1 MKICVPELGL
11 GGRVPAVRYIARHLR
26 HQLGDALDTARVVVL
41 HGARQS
47 GKTTLARAVA
57 TERGGTYMTF
67 DDEQVLDAA
76 IADPH
81 TFVRAYPYPL
91 VIDEI
96 QIAGQRVVRAIKIAV
111 DTDPT
116 PGRFLLTGS
125 TNFLTVPTIS
135 ESLAGRAAIL
145 RLWPLS
151 RAEIAGLMV
160 GDGPRGV
167 PGVIGSWF
175 EGGFEPASPS
185 DTRRDDYLEMVC
197 TGGYPEVL
205 RLPPRSRPLWFES
218 YVETV
223 LSRDVVALGDIR
235 RASLLPRL
243 IRLAAAST
251 ASEVN
256 IAAWS
261 QRLGA
266 DRATVESYLGWLR
279 TVFLVQYLPS
289 WTRNRAARVIRHPKL
304 HLTDS
309 GLAAT
314 LMGLDAAAL
323 RPPTATATGPLVE
336 TFVTGEIARQVG
348 IGGRRVMLHHYRDNT
363 GREVDLVL
371 ERADGAVVAVEV
383 KASAS
388 PRSGD
393 LRHIAALRD
402 RLDAAEP
409 GAFRAG
415 VLLHA
420 GPNALTL
427 GDRLHSAPIDI
438 LWRSHTQARRPTP

>member
-1 MKICVPELGL
+1 M
-11 GGRVPAVRYIARHLR
+11 RYIARHMR
-26 HQLGDALDTARVVVL
+26 KRISDALRVARVAVL

-47 GKTTLARAVA
+47 GKTTLAKSIAVERAGSYV
-57 TERGGTYMTF
+57 TF
-67 DDEQVLDAA
+67 DDEQALDAA
-76 IADPH
+76 VTDPH

-96 QIAGQRVVRAIKIAV
+96 QMAGQRVVRAIKIVV
-111 DTDPT
+111 DSDPT

-151 RAEIAGLMV
+151 RAEIAGLPV
-160 GDGPRGV
+160 DRGPEGI
-167 PGVIGSWF
+167 PGTIGKWF
-175 EGGFEPASPS
+175 EGRTDPRGPS
-185 DTRRDDYLEMVC
+185 TTSRADYLDMLC
-197 TGGYPEVL
+197 AGGYPEAL
-205 RLPPRSRPLWFES
+205 ELTAEDRGLWFES

-243 IRLAAAST
+243 LRLAAAST

-261 QRLGA
+261 GRLGA
-266 DRATVESYLGWLR
+266 DRATVESYLGWLK
-279 TVFLVQYLPS
+279 TVFMVHDLPS
-289 WTRNRAARVIRHPKL
+289 WTRNRAARVIRRPKL

-309 GLAAT
+309 GLAAA
-314 LMGLDAAAL
+314 LIGLDATAL
-323 RPPTATATGPLVE
+323 RAPTATATGPLIE
-336 TFVTGEIARQVG
+336 TFIVGEIARQAG
-348 IGGRRVMLHHYRDNT
+348 IGRRRLALHHYRDNN

-371 ERADGAVVAVEV
+371 ERADGAVVAVEA
-383 KASAS
+383 KATAS
-388 PRSGD
+388 PRARD

-402 RLDAAEP
+402 RLDRAEP

-415 VLLHA
+415 VLLHT
-420 GPNALTL
+420 GSGTYSL
-427 GDRLHSAPIDI
+427 GDRLHSAPIDV
-438 LWRSHTQARRPTP
+438 LWR

>member
-1 MKICVPELGL
+1 
-11 GGRVPAVRYIARHLR
+11 
-26 HQLGDALDTARVVVL
+26 
-41 HGARQS
+41 
-47 GKTTLARAVA
+47 
-57 TERGGTYMTF
+57 MTF

-76 IADPH
+76 VADPH

-96 QIAGQRVVRAIKIAV
+96 QMAGQRLVAAIKMAV
-111 DTDPT
+111 DTDQT

-151 RAEIAGLMV
+151 RAEISGSGV
-160 GDGPRGV
+160 DGGPGDI

-175 EGGFEPASPS
+175 EGEFGPWGRSGTS
-185 DTRRDDYLEMVC
+185 RNDYLDMVC
-197 TGGYPEVL
+197 AGGFPEAL
-205 RLPPRSRPLWFES
+205 GLLPEARALWFES
-218 YVETV
+218 YAETV
-223 LSRDVVALGDIR
+223 LSRDIVALGDIR

-243 IRLAAAST
+243 LRLAAAST

-266 DRATVESYLGWLR
+266 DRATVESYLGWLW
-279 TVFLVQYLPS
+279 TVFLVHELPS
-289 WTRNRAARVIRHPKL
+289 WTRNRAARVIRRPKL
-304 HLTDS
+304 HVADS
-309 GLAAT
+309 GLAAA
-314 LMGLDAAAL
+314 LMGLDSVAL
-323 RPPTATATGPLVE
+323 RPPTATATGPLIE
-336 TFVTGEIARQVG
+336 TFVVGEIVRPASIARH
-348 IGGRRVMLHHYRDNT
+348 RVTPHHYRDNS

-371 ERADGAVVAVEV
+371 ERADGAVVAVEI
-383 KASAS
+383 KAGAS
-388 PRSGD
+388 PRAGD

-402 RLDAAEP
+402 HLDRAEP

-415 VLLHA
+415 LLLHT
-420 GPNALTL
+420 GPHTHSF

-438 LWRSHTQARRPTP
+438 LWRT